1 MKKISTIVMI
11 VVLAIILI
19 AFMSLPSCKTTTKT
33 TAAET
38 TAAAAETTAAAAETT
53 ATGTNYKLCRID
65 KTIGN
70 PYFDAEQTGWK
81 ETAKELGFEVIMRGP
96 EQTTAEAQIEIMTQL
111 IAQHVNGI
119 SYFANDPSSLA
130 PSAKKAMDAGIKVV
144 GMQSGKVADSRNMS
158 TEPVDPQLVGIDNVK
173 MMAQLINYEGEIA
186 IVSSTPTMENQN
198 VWIGYMKEELKK
210 PEYAK
215 MKLVDVVYPDLED
228 MDHSYAVALGLI
240 KAHPNLR
247 GIISPTTV
255 GIAASA
261 KAITDKGL
269 VGKIELT
276 GLGLPSQMAEYVTSG
291 VCKLFGLW
299 SPIDEGY
306 WNAYIL
312 YNLVTGKITGA
323 PGEEFDAGRMG
334 HFKIVP
340 VEGQTYGIAYMG
352 GVLRFDKNNIDKY
365 KAFL

>member
-1 MKKISTIVMI
+1 MKKISTIVMAA
-11 VVLAIILI
+11 VLAITLI
-19 AFMSLPSCKTTTKT
+19 TFFSLTSCKTTTET

-38 TAAAAETTAAAAETT
+38 TAAAATAAETT
-53 ATGTNYKLCRID
+53 AAGTNYRLCRID

-70 PYFDAEQTGWK
+70 PYFDAEQKGW
-81 ETAKELGFEVIMRGP
+81 EEAAKGVGFEVIMRGP

-111 IAQHVNGI
+111 IAQKVDGI

-130 PSAKKAMDAGIKVV
+130 SSAKKAMDAGIKVV

-173 MMAQLINYEGEIA
+173 MMAELINSEGEIA

-215 MKLVDVVYPDLED
+215 MTLVDVVYPDLED

-276 GLGLPSQMAEYVTSG
+276 GLGLPSQMAEYVDSG

-352 GVLRFDKNNIDKY
+352 GVLRFDKNNIGEY
-365 KAFL
+365 KDFL